1 MMATNGREPF
11 SDASPDSPVTS
22 HHTALPQP
30 RPSKLLMALLGLA
43 LLYTL
48 YFAKSLI
55 LPFVIAVLFA
65 LLLGPLVA
73 LFKRYYVPRPVSAI
87 ALVALLLGPFTLL
100 GTELAEPAQRWAKRL
115 PELSK
120 QLTEQVSSITDALQ
134 VEEQVSPV
142 RVQPQTQPQAEERG
156 FRWFGWFRSDE
167 TETEPEPAP
176 EPEPEQ
182 RQSEDQVS
190 ERIRQGGMEL
200 VISILSA
207 TPMLIAQF
215 LTTIILILFLLV
227 FGPNL
232 FTAFV
237 DHFPSVRE
245 QRQSI
250 LLVRTVQRELSR
262 YIVTVSIINLCL
274 GLATGA
280 ALWFIGVEDALLWGA
295 MVGLANFAPY
305 VGPIISIGVL
315 SLAGLV
321 QYGPEVA
328 ALTPALVYFGINL
341 IEAQVVTPLVLGRN
355 MRLNPLVIMIWLIIW
370 GWLWGAAGV
379 LLAVPL
385 LVCLKLAFGQMHIL
399 PDWVRLIE
407 TRA

>member
-1 MMATNGREPF
+1 
-11 SDASPDSPVTS
+11 
-22 HHTALPQP
+22 
-30 RPSKLLMALLGLA
+30 MALLGLA

-87 ALVALLLGPFTLL
+87 LLVVLLLGPFTLL
-100 GTELAEPAQRWAKRL
+100 GVELAEPAQRWAKRL
-115 PELSK
+115 PELSE
-120 QLTEQVSSITDALQ
+120 QLTEQLSAITDVLQ
-134 VEEQVSPV
+134 VEEKPSPV
-142 RVQPQTQPQAEERG
+142 QIQPAPEPEPQAQERG
-156 FRWFGWFRSDE
+156 FRWFGWFRGE
-167 TETEPEPAP
+167 EPEAESRPDPPP
-176 EPEPEQ
+176 EPVQQQQQP
-182 RQSEDQVS
+182 SGDDVS
-190 ERIRQGGMEL
+190 ERIRQGGIEL
-200 VISILSA
+200 VISMLSA
-207 TPMLIAQF
+207 TPLLIAQF

-245 QRQSI
+245 QRQSV

-262 YIVTVSIINLCL
+262 YILTVSIINLCL

-321 QYGPEVA
+321 QYGLEFA

-341 IEAQVVTPLVLGRN
+341 IEAQFVTPLVLGRN